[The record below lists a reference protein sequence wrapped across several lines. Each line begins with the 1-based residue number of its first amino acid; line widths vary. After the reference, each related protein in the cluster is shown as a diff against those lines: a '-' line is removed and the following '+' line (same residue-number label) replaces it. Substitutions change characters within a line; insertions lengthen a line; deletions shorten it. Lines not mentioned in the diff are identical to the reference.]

1 MSTSKRRRSL
11 QCRPGTETLEGR
23 QLLSTV
29 LRGVDVDGDTW
40 TLRLVGPGALQV
52 VNQPGTDGVT
62 PIPLGQAG
70 LIDTIT
76 FQGTNPAESRLIGAV
91 QQAPGGDGR
100 VFFENLISPSSSPP
114 GPGIGVGIL
123 AIDMPDFWL
132 GDTSPGD
139 TNQVQGT
146 INIPDGA
153 VTLNFGGVDTTAFF
167 GTDPA
172 QSLPQNNR
180 SDRFTVVL
188 GLPTRV
194 GSSIILDRVVTAN
207 QEGMGTDQQDTQ
219 DTVTFNVSGRLNVF
233 QANSIEGDP
242 TLDLG
247 DSGVFQGDN
256 LGGTTIISTAPQVA
270 GSQVATGA
278 IGRLR
283 IGGNATNLSVQ
294 VSGLEAR
301 LTNFFIGG
309 ETNKVSVSA
318 SEGVRTAL
326 FGLGMDTVA
335 IEAGEIEQLSANR
348 GAVGSS
354 VLVSQ
359 NAGSMAFGGDVIN
372 STILA
377 GYTPAAGTGGLPT
390 AAAGGQMTV
399 RVAGDVFDSI
409 FAASVQPFGGAFGSS
424 NDLVIPSGY
433 INAKVEGMIDNSLN
447 PAVAPEAFDQ
457 AFFAERVRLER
468 GPVIPPAAPGAPY
481 RPRLSPG
488 RTPGVR
494 GLSGDRPSHDFRA
507 VQLFNAR
514 RNPVQGT

>member
-11 QCRPGTETLEGR
+11 NCRPGAESLEGR
-23 QLLSTV
+23 QLLSTI

-40 TLRLVGPGALQV
+40 TLQLVGPGAVQV
-52 VNQPGTDGVT
+52 VNQPGSDGVT
-62 PIPLGQAG
+62 PVPLGQRG

-76 FQGTNPAESRLIGAV
+76 FQGTNPAASRLIGAV

-100 VFFENLISPSSSPP
+100 VFFENLVSPASSPP

-139 TNQVQGT
+139 TAQVQGT
-146 INIPDGA
+146 ISIPDGVA
-153 VTLNFGGVDTTAFF
+153 TLNFGGVDTTAFF

-180 SDRFTVVL
+180 SDRFTVTL
-188 GLPTRV
+188 GLPARV
-194 GSSIILDRVVTAN
+194 GTSIVLDRVVTAN
-207 QEGMGTDQQDTQ
+207 QEGAGEDGQDTQ

-247 DSGVFQGDN
+247 DAGIFQGDN
-256 LGGTTIISTAPQVA
+256 VGGTTIIAAAPQVA

-278 IGRLR
+278 IGRFR
-283 IGGNATNLSVQ
+283 IGGNATNLTVQ

-309 ETNKVSVSA
+309 ETNKVSIA
-318 SEGVRTAL
+318 ALEGVRTAL

-335 IEAGEIEQLSANR
+335 IEAGQIEQLSANR
-348 GAVGSS
+348 GAVSSS
-354 VLVSQ
+354 VLVGE
-359 NAGSMAFGGDVIN
+359 NAGSMAFGGDVLN
-372 STILA
+372 STVLA
-377 GYTPAAGTGGLPT
+377 GYSPASGTAAVPT
-390 AAAGGQMTV
+390 AQGGGQMTV

-409 FAASVQPFGGAFGSS
+409 FAASVQPLGGVFG
-424 NDLVIPSGY
+424 NPDDLVIPSGY
-433 INAKVEGMIDNSLN
+433 INAKVEGLIDNSLN
-447 PAVAPEAFDQ
+447 PSVAPTAADQ

-468 GPVIPPAAPGAPY
+468 GPVVPPGAPGGPY
-481 RPRLSPG
+481 RPRLGPG
-488 RTPGVR
+488 RTPGVQ
-494 GLSGDRPSHDFRA
+494 GLSGGPPSHDFRA
-507 VQLFNAR
+507 VRLLNAR
-514 RNPVQGT
+514 RNPVGNA